1 MKQIVKYV
9 VQSIASKVSA
19 EFRFMNLPYSNDV
32 TFDESN
38 TKSNIFIVA
47 YTNKSNDT
55 LFDNTLFKY
64 NYLGLC
70 KFSDI
75 IL

>member
-38 TKSNIFIVA
+38 TK
-47 YTNKSNDT
+47 K
-55 LFDNTLFKY
+55 
-64 NYLGLC
+64 
-70 KFSDI
+70 
-75 IL
+75 

>member
-1 MKQIVKYV
+1 MTSLLMKAIQ
-9 VQSIASKVSA
+9 
-19 EFRFMNLPYSNDV
+19 
-32 TFDESN
+32 
-38 TKSNIFIVA
+38 KSNIFIVA